1 MKVIVII
8 DEFIDEREFRNYSSY
23 WLSKL
28 GFTNIRIEDPR
39 LSDDDLTNNNDIL
52 ASKDNKNYTIQT
64 FLNMD
69 ITKKEVDETIEDM
82 IKENVENGIMI
93 TNKKVNSEF
102 KKYAKEKSIEIID
115 RRKFTEEIYN

>member
-39 LSDDDLTNNNDIL
+39 LSDSDQSNDNDIL
-52 ASKDNKNYTIQT
+52 ASKKNKDYTIQT
-64 FLNMD
+64 FLNEE
-69 ITKKEVDETIEDM
+69 ITEKSVDETIEDM
-82 IKENVENGIMI
+82 IKENVENGIII
-93 TNKKVNSEF
+93 TNKNVSQKFRE
-102 KKYAKEKSIEIID
+102 YAKEKSVEIID
-115 RRKFTEEIYN
+115 RKNLTEEI